1 MEDGASSK
9 DDPSHDRVE
18 LGFSLACGIL
28 LLVGVLS
35 GHFQWLPTP
44 VVTAILA
51 VAAVFG
57 GWFSTIEM
65 IGQLRRLEF
74 RIDFL
79 MIVAA
84 VGAAILGEW
93 AEGAFLLFLFSLGH
107 ALEHRALGR
116 ARRAVEALA
125 DLAPD
130 TALVLRDGEMRE
142 IPVEELVVGDR
153 VMVKPDE
160 RVPADGFV
168 VEGHSSVD
176 QSPITGESVPVDK
189 RPAADIAALAAKPD
203 RIPAEH
209 ILFAGSINQSN
220 ALQMQVTRPS
230 QDSAVARAVKL
241 VSEAQTRLSGTQRFT
256 EKVERFYVPAVLV
269 LVGLLLFAWL
279 VVEEPFSASFYR
291 AMAVLVGA
299 SPCALAL
306 ATPSAVL
313 SGVARAARGGVLIK
327 GGGPLEDLG
336 RVGAMAFDK
345 TGTLTEGK
353 PRLTDLRTDGSVR
366 EEELLV
372 TAIAV
377 ERLSRHPLAE
387 AVTRD
392 GIERLGRAP
401 DQTAVDVESIT
412 GRGIRAKV
420 GGEEVA
426 IGKRS
431 LFSAIEGTPL
441 PGSVD
446 AMVDELERAG
456 RTTMVVRRGGRYL
469 GVLGLMDTPRE
480 AAKRALARL
489 RELGVGRLI
498 LLSGDN
504 QTVAEAIAKTVGI
517 DEARGDL
524 MPEDKVNAIRTLGA
538 EGGVAMIG
546 DGVNDAPAMANAT
559 VGVSMGVAGSD
570 VALEAADIALMADNL
585 ETLPFAVGLSRAAV
599 GIIRQNLWISL
610 GTIALLVPSAIFGLK
625 MGYAV
630 FFHEGSTVV
639 VVLNALRLL
648 GYRDRSGGAALS

>member
-1 MEDGASSK
+1 MSADADHEESS
-9 DDPSHDRVE
+9 HEGIE
-18 LGFSLACGIL
+18 LGFSIAAGIL
-28 LLVGVLS
+28 LLAGVLS
-35 GHFQWLPTP
+35 GRLDLAPEQ
-44 VVTAILA
+44 VVTGML
-51 VAAVFG
+51 VLSVVLG
-57 GWFSTIEM
+57 GWFATIEAVS
-65 IGQLRRLEF
+65 QVLRLEF

-84 VGAAILGEW
+84 VGAAALGKW
-93 AEGAFLLFLFSLGH
+93 AEGALLLFLFSLGH

-125 DLAPD
+125 ELAPD
-130 TALVLRDGEMRE
+130 TALVLRDGGMRE
-142 IPVEELVVGDR
+142 VPVEELVVGDR

-168 VEGHSSVD
+168 VAGQSSVD

-189 RPAADIAALAAKPD
+189 VPVPD
-203 RIPAEH
+203 ASAFSGESDHIPAEH
-209 ILFAGSINQSN
+209 VLFAGSINQSS
-220 ALQMQVTRPS
+220 ALEMQVTRPS

-256 EKVERFYVPAVLV
+256 AKVERYYVPAVLV
-269 LVGLLLFAWL
+269 IVVLLHFAWL
-279 VVEEPFSASFYR
+279 VVDEPFAASFYR

-336 RVGAMAFDK
+336 KVEIMAFDK
-345 TGTLTEGK
+345 TGTLTAGK
-353 PRLTDLRTDGSVR
+353 PRLTDVRTLEGVV
-366 EEELLV
+366 EAELLR

-392 GIERLGRAP
+392 GIDRLGENPAE
-401 DQTAVDVESIT
+401 TASGVESVT
-412 GRGIRAKV
+412 GRGIRARV
-420 GGEEVA
+420 GDDEVA
-426 IGKRS
+426 IGKRT
-431 LFSAIEGTPL
+431 LFEVIEGSAVPAA
-441 PGSVD
+441 VE
-446 AMVDELERAG
+446 AIVAELERGG
-456 RTTMVVRRGGRYL
+456 RTTMVVRRGDRYL

-480 AAKRALARL
+480 AATRALARL
-489 RELGVGRLI
+489 REIGVGRLV

-504 QTVAEAIAKTVGI
+504 QTVADAIAKTVGI

-524 MPEDKVNAIRTLGA
+524 MPEDKVEAIRSLRA

-559 VGVSMGVAGSD
+559 VGISMGVAGSD
-570 VALEAADIALMADNL
+570 VALEASDIALMADNL

-610 GTIALLVPSAIFGLK
+610 GTIVLLVPSAIFGLK

-630 FFHEGSTVV
+630 FFHEGSTLL

-648 GYRDRSGGAALS
+648 GYRERSGSPALP

>member
-1 MEDGASSK
+1 MPAEAQHQEASPEK
-9 DDPSHDRVE
+9 VE
-18 LGFSLACGIL
+18 LVLSLAAGAL
-28 LLVGVLS
+28 LLTGVLS
-35 GHFQWLPTP
+35 GHFSWLPGP
-44 VVTAILA
+44 GVTAILA
-51 VAAVFG
+51 ISAVLG
-57 GWFSTIEM
+57 GWFATIEM
-65 IGQLRRLEF
+65 FGQLRRFEF

-84 VGAAILGEW
+84 AGAAALGEW

-125 DLAPD
+125 ELAPD

-142 IPVEELVVGDR
+142 VPVEQLVVGDR

-168 VEGHSSVD
+168 VEGSSSVD

-189 RPAADIAALAAKPD
+189 SPAPDIAAFAADPD

-209 ILFAGSINQSN
+209 VLFAGSINQSN

-256 EKVERFYVPAVLV
+256 EKVERRYVPAVLL
-269 LVGLLLFAWL
+269 LVGLLLFAW
-279 VVEEPFSASFYR
+279 VVVDEPFADSFYR

-345 TGTLTEGK
+345 TGTLTAGK
-353 PRLTDLRTDGSVR
+353 PGLTDLRLCGDVS
-366 EEELLV
+366 EKELLE

-377 ERLSRHPLAE
+377 ERLSRHPLAG

-392 GIERLGRAP
+392 GIERLGREPEAAA
-401 DQTAVDVESIT
+401 DEVESIT

-420 GGEEVA
+420 GGETVA
-426 IGKRS
+426 IGKRA
-431 LFSAIEGTPL
+431 LFSAIDGVPI
-441 PGSVD
+441 PGVVD

-456 RTTMVVRRGGRYL
+456 RTTMVVRRGDRYL

-480 AAKRALARL
+480 AAVRAIARL
-489 RELGVGRLI
+489 RTLGVGRLI

-504 QTVAEAIAKTVGI
+504 QIVAEAIAKTVGI

-524 MPEDKVNAIRTLGA
+524 MPEDKVTAIRELGEA
-538 EGGVAMIG
+538 GGVAMVG

-559 VGVSMGVAGSD
+559 VGISMGVAGSD

-599 GIIRQNLWISL
+599 RIIRQNLWISL
-610 GTIALLVPSAIFGLK
+610 GTIVLLVPAAICGLK

-648 GYRDRSGGAALS
+648 GYRERSGAPALS

>member
-1 MEDGASSK
+1 MAARAHREQASPEK
-9 DDPSHDRVE
+9 VE
-18 LGFSLACGIL
+18 LVFSLAAGVL
-28 LLVGVLS
+28 LLTGVLS
-35 GHFQWLPTP
+35 GHFSWLPRP
-44 VVTAILA
+44 VVTGILA
-51 VAAVFG
+51 GSAVLG
-57 GWFSTIEM
+57 GWFATIEM
-65 IGQLRRLEF
+65 LGQLRRFEF

-84 VGAAILGEW
+84 AGAAALGEW

-125 DLAPD
+125 ELAPD
-130 TALVLRDGEMRE
+130 TALVLREGEMRE
-142 IPVEELVVGDR
+142 IPVEQLVVGDR

-168 VEGHSSVD
+168 VEGSSSVD

-189 RPAADIAALAAKPD
+189 SPAPDFAVFAADPD

-209 ILFAGSINQSN
+209 VLFAGSINQSN
-220 ALQMQVTRPS
+220 ALRMQVTRPS

-256 EKVERFYVPAVLV
+256 ETVERRYVPAVLV

-279 VVEEPFSASFYR
+279 VVDEPFADSFYR

-345 TGTLTEGK
+345 TGTLTAGK
-353 PRLTDLRTDGSVR
+353 PRLTDLRLCGDVS
-366 EEELLV
+366 EKELLE
-372 TAIAV
+372 TAVAV

-392 GIERLGRAP
+392 GIERLGREPENAA
-401 DQTAVDVESIT
+401 DEVESIT

-420 GGEEVA
+420 GGVNVA
-426 IGKRS
+426 IGKRA
-431 LFSAIEGTPL
+431 LFSAIDGVPL

-456 RTTMVVRRGGRYL
+456 RTTMVVRRGDRYL

-480 AAKRALARL
+480 AAVRAIARL
-489 RELGVGRLI
+489 RALGVGRLI

-504 QTVAEAIAKTVGI
+504 QTVAEAIARAVGI

-524 MPEDKVNAIRTLGA
+524 MPEDKVTAIRELGEA
-538 EGGVAMIG
+538 GGVAMVG

-559 VGVSMGVAGSD
+559 VGISMGVAGSD
-570 VALEAADIALMADNL
+570 VALEASDIALMADNL

-599 GIIRQNLWISL
+599 RIVRQNLWISL
-610 GTIALLVPSAIFGLK
+610 GTIVLLVPAAIFGLK

-648 GYRDRSGGAALS
+648 GYRERSGPAALS

>member
-1 MEDGASSK
+1 MPAEAQHQEASPEK
-9 DDPSHDRVE
+9 VE
-18 LGFSLACGIL
+18 LVLSLAAGAL
-28 LLVGVLS
+28 LLTGVLS
-35 GHFQWLPTP
+35 GHFSWLPGP
-44 VVTAILA
+44 GVTAILA
-51 VAAVFG
+51 VSAVLG
-57 GWFSTIEM
+57 GWFATIEM
-65 IGQLRRLEF
+65 FGQLRRFEF

-84 VGAAILGEW
+84 AGAAALGEW

-125 DLAPD
+125 ELAPD

-142 IPVEELVVGDR
+142 VPVEQLVVGDR

-168 VEGHSSVD
+168 VEGSSSVD

-189 RPAADIAALAAKPD
+189 SPAPDIAAFAADPD

-209 ILFAGSINQSN
+209 VLFAGSINQSN

-256 EKVERFYVPAVLV
+256 EKVERRYVPAVLL
-269 LVGLLLFAWL
+269 LVGLLLFAW
-279 VVEEPFSASFYR
+279 VVVDEPFADSFYR

-345 TGTLTEGK
+345 TGTLTAGK
-353 PRLTDLRTDGSVR
+353 PGLTDLRLCGDVS
-366 EEELLV
+366 EKELLE

-377 ERLSRHPLAE
+377 ERLSRHPLAG

-392 GIERLGRAP
+392 GIERLGREPEAAA
-401 DQTAVDVESIT
+401 DEVESIT

-420 GGEEVA
+420 GGETVA
-426 IGKRS
+426 IGKRA
-431 LFSAIEGTPL
+431 LFSAIDGVPI
-441 PGSVD
+441 PGVVD

-456 RTTMVVRRGGRYL
+456 RTTMVVRRGDRYL

-480 AAKRALARL
+480 AAVRAIARL
-489 RELGVGRLI
+489 RTLGVGRLI

-504 QTVAEAIAKTVGI
+504 QIVAEAIAKTVGI

-524 MPEDKVNAIRTLGA
+524 MPEDKVTAIRELGEA
-538 EGGVAMIG
+538 GGVAMVG

-559 VGVSMGVAGSD
+559 VGISMGVAGSD

-599 GIIRQNLWISL
+599 RIIRQNLWISL
-610 GTIALLVPSAIFGLK
+610 GTIVLLVPAAICGLK

-648 GYRDRSGGAALS
+648 GYRERSGAPALS

>member
-1 MEDGASSK
+1 MSEHGD
-9 DDPSHDRVE
+9 HDESAHEGVE
-18 LGFSLACGIL
+18 LVFSLTAGFLLLLGVLLGRFEMAGGGVVTGIL
-28 LLVGVLS
+28 
-35 GHFQWLPTP
+35 
-44 VVTAILA
+44 VVSAIL
-51 VAAVFG
+51 G
-57 GWFSTIEM
+57 GWFATAEAIS
-65 IGQLRRLEF
+65 QLRRFEF

-84 VGAAILGEW
+84 IGAAVLGEW

-125 DLAPD
+125 ELAPD
-130 TALVLRDGEMRE
+130 TALVLRAGEMRE

-153 VMVKPDE
+153 VVVKPDE

-168 VEGHSSVD
+168 VEGTSSVD

-189 RPAADIAALAAKPD
+189 RPVGDAAAMARDAEH
-203 RIPAEH
+203 IPAEH

-220 ALQMQVTRPS
+220 ALEMQVTRPS
-230 QDSAVARAVKL
+230 QESAVARAVKL

-256 EKVERFYVPAVLV
+256 EKVERYYVPAVLG
-269 LVGLLLFAWL
+269 LVVLLLFAWL
-279 VVEEPFSASFYR
+279 VVDETFAASFYR

-306 ATPSAVL
+306 ATPSAIL

-327 GGGPLEDLG
+327 GGAPLEELG
-336 RVGAMAFDK
+336 KVAAMAFDK

-353 PRLTDLRTDGSVR
+353 PRLTDVRTLEGIT
-366 EEELLV
+366 EAELLA

-387 AVTRD
+387 AVARD
-392 GIERLGRAP
+392 GIERLGSSPEESAS
-401 DQTAVDVESIT
+401 DVESVT
-412 GRGIRAKV
+412 GRGIRARV
-420 GGEEVA
+420 GNDLVA
-426 IGKRS
+426 IGKRT
-431 LFSAIEGTPL
+431 LFAAIEGAPL
-441 PGSVD
+441 PGEIDTIVG
-446 AMVDELERAG
+446 ELERSG
-456 RTTMVVRRGGRYL
+456 RTTMVVRRGDRYL

-480 AAKRALARL
+480 AATRALVRL
-489 RELGVGRLI
+489 REIGVGKLV

-504 QTVAEAIAKTVGI
+504 QTVAEAIAGSVGI

-524 MPEDKVNAIRTLGA
+524 MPEDKVTAIRDLRSA
-538 EGGVAMIG
+538 GGVAMIG

-559 VGVSMGVAGSD
+559 VGISMGVAGSD

-610 GTIALLVPSAIFGLK
+610 GTIAVLVPSAIFGLK

-648 GYRDRSGGAALS
+648 GYRERSASPTLS